1 MVKPYPKGLPSR
13 KLLKSGVWLKNE
25 KSHSEIMTYAPYY
38 PRLVPERNRATA
50 TRMPEVDD
58 TVGRRISG
66 HHSETVA
73 PP

>member
-13 KLLKSGVWLKNE
+13 KQLKLGVWLKNV
-25 KSHSEIMTYAPYY
+25 KNHSEIMTYALYY
-38 PRLVPERNRATA
+38 LRLVPERNRATA
-50 TRMPEVDD
+50 TRIPEDDD